1 MLRKAPIRAAAGSNS
16 GVAFT
21 CLGQMRWV
29 FVCIN
34 NISSNLRSIRICSM
48 RITGKLEETNQ
59 IQRPVKVNAI
69 QDSICLNSYY
79 SNRFSFQIITTI
91 VTSTVTKLNPHVSK
105 THPLRFN
112 PFHSTWTLRK
122 YQTLMR
128 TYSPSRYQN
137 RLHCAFMNAA
147 SFHELLVL
155 LWTVEIWSRG
165 STDPNFALASK
176 RCKLLVHC
184 GDTEFKK
191 IPNHATTLIALRNVT
206 LSLIRQMYLKNTTWP
221 MSQTSANL
229 LVVQA

>member
-16 GVAFT
+16 GVAST

-69 QDSICLNSYY
+69 QDSICLNSDY

-112 PFHSTWTLRK
+112 PFHSTWTL
-122 YQTLMR
+122 
-128 TYSPSRYQN
+128 P
-137 RLHCAFMNAA
+137 
-147 SFHELLVL
+147 
-155 LWTVEIWSRG
+155 
-165 STDPNFALASK
+165 SK